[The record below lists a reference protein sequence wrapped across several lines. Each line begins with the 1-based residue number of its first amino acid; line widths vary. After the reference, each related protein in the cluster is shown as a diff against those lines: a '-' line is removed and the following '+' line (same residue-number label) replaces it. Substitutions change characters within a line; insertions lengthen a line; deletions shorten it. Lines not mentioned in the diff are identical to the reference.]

1 MNSYWDLYVAYVHH
15 CVEYNKKHDI
25 DPHHYRMEWNH
36 FLPKSVFGDQP
47 LGQYLLLKQHAIAS
61 ALQTLSFKKRCMF
74 GWHKKYLPDPLLKL
88 AWPYYC
94 EASKKQGKETARM
107 ELGAHAPQHRGKG
120 GRKTVERKTG
130 IHGSSPEK
138 RSEDARKAAKK
149 MVDLKIGVHGL
160 TKEERTENSRKGGE
174 NAVKMKAG
182 FHAPQHRGKGAKVT
196 NTQTWRSLIDGYQGN
211 AGNVAR
217 HNKLNGWD
225 PSARVQILTTYE

>member
-25 DPHHYRMEWNH
+25 DPHHYVMEWNH

-61 ALQTLSFKKRCMF
+61 ALQTLAFKKRCMF

-107 ELGAHAPQHRGKG
+107 KLGAHAPQHKGKG
-120 GRKTVERKTG
+120 GKKTVEMKTGLFGLSLENKKEAEREGGKVVGKRPRWTNGITNRYCDEKPGPGWYPGFTGCEVGKLLRWTDGVTNRYCNEQPGPGWYLGVTHKNRKT
-130 IHGSSPEK
+130 
-138 RSEDARKAAKK
+138 
-149 MVDLKIGVHGL
+149 
-160 TKEERTENSRKGGE
+160 
-174 NAVKMKAG
+174 
-182 FHAPQHRGKGAKVT
+182 AP
-196 NTQTWRSLIDGYQGN
+196 
-211 AGNVAR
+211 
-217 HNKLNGWD
+217 
-225 PSARVQILTTYE
+225 